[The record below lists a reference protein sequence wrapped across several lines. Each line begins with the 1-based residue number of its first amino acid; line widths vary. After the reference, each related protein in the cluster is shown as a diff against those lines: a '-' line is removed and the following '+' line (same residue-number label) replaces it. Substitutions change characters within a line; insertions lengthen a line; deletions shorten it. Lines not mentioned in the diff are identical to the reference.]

1 MAQPDYFPSMPDSE
15 FQVLIAGGGVV
26 GSSIAY
32 FLAASGRIPPAR
44 IGVVEPDPTYAGSSS
59 ALSVGG
65 IRQQFSTPENILLSR
80 FGAEF
85 FRAAPEILATED
97 HRPDLGFVEAG
108 YLFLASPAGLEA
120 LRQNHDTQTSLGAR
134 VELLPPGEIQARF
147 PWLRTDDLAG
157 GGLGL
162 EGEGWV
168 DPHSLLQALR
178 KKAASLQVSFLQDRV
193 VDVTVDGG
201 RVRGVALASG
211 RHILVDTLVDA
222 AGPRAAEVAR
232 MAGIQDLPVHPRK
245 RFVYRFSCRDAV
257 SGAPLTVDP
266 SGVYFRPEGPDFLC
280 GVSPAPDRDPDTF
293 DLDMS
298 DDLFHQVIWPALAHR
313 VPAFEAL
320 RLRPSW
326 AGLYAVN
333 VKDRNAI
340 LGPHPGLTNFFFA
353 NGFSGHGLQ
362 HAPGVGRGLSELIL
376 TGEYRTLDLSP
387 FHFDRFRSGALIR
400 EQNVV

>member
-1 MAQPDYFPSMPDSE
+1 MPASE
-15 FQVLIAGGGVV
+15 FQVLIVGGGVV

-32 FLAASGRIPPAR
+32 FLATSGRLPPSR

-85 FRAAPEILATED
+85 FRAAPDILSTGE
-97 HRPDLGFVEAG
+97 HEPDLGFVEAG
-108 YLFLASPAGLEA
+108 YLFLASPSGLDA
-120 LRQNHDTQTSLGAR
+120 LRANQETQTSLGAR
-134 VELLPPGEIQARF
+134 IEFLTPPSLRERF
-147 PWLRTDDLAG
+147 PWILTDDLAG

-178 KKAASLQVSFLQDRV
+178 KKAIALGVRFVRDRV
-193 VDVTVDGG
+193 VGTTVDGA
-201 RVRGVALASG
+201 RVRAVSLASG
-211 RHILVDTLVDA
+211 GRLQVDAVVNA

-232 MAGIQDLPVHPRK
+232 MAGIPDLPVHPKK
-245 RFVYRFSCRDAV
+245 RFVYRFSCRETIP
-257 SGAPLTVDP
+257 GAPLVVDP

-280 GVSPAPDRDPDTF
+280 GVSPPRDRDPDT
-293 DLDMS
+293 LELKLS
-298 DDLFHQVIWPALAHR
+298 EDLFHQVVWPTLAHR
-313 VPAFEAL
+313 VPAFEAI

-333 VKDRNAI
+333 VRDRNAV
-340 LGPHPGLTNFFFA
+340 LGPHPELGNFYFA

-362 HAPGVGRGLSELIL
+362 HAPGVGRALCELIVF
-376 TGEYRTLDLSP
+376 GEYRTLDLSR
-387 FHFDRFRSGALIR
+387 FHFDRFRSGALIQER
-400 EQNVV
+400 NVV